1 MVRYAVKADRAGEN
15 VAAIERVFAAL
26 EREAPPGL
34 RYAAFRLA
42 AGDQFVHLVSHEGPG
57 ARNVLPA
64 LPEFR
69 AFLAG
74 MEDRRAAR
82 PEATPVDLIGAYRL
96 FGD

>member
-1 MVRYAVKADRAGEN
+1 
-15 VAAIERVFAAL
+15 
-26 EREAPPGL
+26 
-34 RYAAFRLA
+34 
-42 AGDQFVHLVSHEGPG
+42 
-57 ARNVLPA
+57 VLSA